1 MARKSHYIKNLNYR
15 DVQAIKSLGRCGY
28 VTHNQLNTFLKDNR
42 ISNYQKEGLIKKD
55 IYTDN
60 KNNSIT
66 AYKLTDKGKDL
77 AIQHGVNKPYMAQ
90 SVKHDMN
97 ISNRYFSLSEQER
110 ETWKTET
117 EIREKFLEELERIR
131 EQDQVK
137 ARDIEDELRDRQI
150 SMPDCSYTLETGI
163 EVYFESVTN
172 SYGQEELEAKE
183 RAIEI
188 LKTDNTEYIT
198 SR

>member
-42 ISNYQKEGLIKKD
+42 ISNYQKEGLIIKD

-77 AIQHGVNKPYMAQ
+77 AIQHGVTKPYQ
-90 SVKHDMN
+90 SQSIAHDRN
-97 ISNRYFSLSEQER
+97 IADRYFTLNHDER
-110 ETWKTET
+110 ETWKTEN

-131 EQDQVK
+131 EQDQVR

-150 SMPDCSYTLETGI
+150 SMPDCSYTTEQGVEI
-163 EVYFESVTN
+163 YYESVTN
-172 SYGQEELEAKE
+172 NYGQEELEAKE

-188 LKTDNTEYIT
+188 LKTDNTTYET

>member
-15 DVQAIKSLGRCGY
+15 DIQAIKSLGRCGY
-28 VTHNQLNTFLKDNR
+28 VNHNQLNTFLKDNR
-42 ISNYQKEGLIKKD
+42 ISNYQKEGLITKD
-55 IYTDN
+55 IFRDHN
-60 KNNSIT
+60 NNSIV

-77 AIQHGVNKPYMAQ
+77 AIRNGVNKPYMAQ
-90 SVKHDMN
+90 SIKHDMN
-97 ISNRYFSLSEQER
+97 IADKYFSLNEQER

-131 EQDQVK
+131 EQDQVR
-137 ARDIEDELRDRQI
+137 AMNIEEELRDRQI

-163 EVYFESVTN
+163 EVYYESITN
-172 SYGQEELEAKE
+172 SYGQEELQAKE